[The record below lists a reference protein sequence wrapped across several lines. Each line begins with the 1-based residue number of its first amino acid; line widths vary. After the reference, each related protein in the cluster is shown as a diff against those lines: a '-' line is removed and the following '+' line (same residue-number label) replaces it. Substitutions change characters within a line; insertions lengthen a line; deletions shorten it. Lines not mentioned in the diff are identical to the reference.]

1 MTSCGSWLYFSL
13 PTQRCFCHPSNH
25 YCLYWAF
32 LCLRRGVSTTGYQ
45 PLPGSNFSLPTQRC
59 FRRIRIRS
67 PASPLFSAYAEV
79 FLEDALP
86 TSVSASFLCLRR
98 GVSFLSEKFGS
109 YHDFSLPTQ
118 RCFQR
123 LLRLPDPWRLF
134 SAYAEVFLTSRN
146 PLSRWTHFSL
156 PTQRCFSLEISPP
169 VLCRLFSA
177 YAEVFLLRA

>member
-1 MTSCGSWLYFSL
+1 MFPQRAASVLPGRPFLCLRRGVSGARRMYLIMFPFSL

-79 FLEDALP
+79 FP
-86 TSVSASFLCLRR
+86 GYRPICGTSFTFLCLRR
-98 GVSFLSEKFGS
+98 GVSVDEFNAGI
-109 YHDFSLPTQ
+109 
-118 RCFQR
+118 
-123 LLRLPDPWRLF
+123 
-134 SAYAEVFLTSRN
+134 AAA
-146 PLSRWTHFSL
+146 FSL
-156 PTQRCFSLEISPP
+156 PTQRCFS
-169 VLCRLFSA
+169 VR
-177 YAEVFLLRA
+177 

>member
-98 GVSFLSEKFGS
+98 GVSDLD
-109 YHDFSLPTQ
+109 DFVRQLVV
-118 RCFQR
+118 
-123 LLRLPDPWRLF
+123 LF
-134 SAYAEVFLTSRN
+134 SAYAEVFLDSGSGAAENAAFLCLRRGVSRRKR
-146 PLSRWTHFSL
+146 LLKSQRSFSL
-156 PTQRCFSLEISPP
+156 PTQRCFHPQMPADE
-169 VLCRLFSA
+169 FQ
-177 YAEVFLLRA
+177 